1 MMGSMKCPECGN
13 EIADDVKVCPSCGFH
28 IKKKFKMNL
37 LKVGALINI
46 ISVTIFALIFIAYQI
61 MAQTDTST
69 EESTSSSVSISFAV
83 NPDDAS
89 KALSILIVSCVL
101 VLIFSIFNLLISK
114 KMINIMLSMVMFIG
128 SVISGV
134 LVFTY
139 GFSMFICCLYWI
151 LLLTPILNI
160 VGSIL
165 CLIGSFMQS
174 DD

>member
-1 MMGSMKCPECGN
+1 MALIECPNCGKK
-13 EIADDVKVCPSCGFH
+13 ISSKALDCPNCGFH

-46 ISVTIFALIFIAYQI
+46 ISVIIFALILIAYQI

-69 EESTSSSVSISFAV
+69 EESTSSSVSISFV

-134 LVFTY
+134 LVFT
-139 GFSMFICCLYWI
+139 
-151 LLLTPILNI
+151 
-160 VGSIL
+160 
-165 CLIGSFMQS
+165 
-174 DD
+174 